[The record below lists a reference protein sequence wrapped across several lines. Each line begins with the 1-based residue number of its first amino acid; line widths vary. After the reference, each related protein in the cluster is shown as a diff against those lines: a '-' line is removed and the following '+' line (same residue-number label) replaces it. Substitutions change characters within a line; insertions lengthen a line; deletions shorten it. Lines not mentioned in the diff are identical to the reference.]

1 VAYKV
6 HYGKEIIE
14 FALPLGWRLMPARPV
29 SPAREPVSVAKQ
41 TALALKNPLGA
52 SDLAGSLKPGDRVAI
67 ITDDGT
73 RQTPVREMLPTL
85 LSEILGCGV
94 DKEAVDIVVGLGT
107 HAPMTQDALIH
118 KLGSEVID
126 NFRVA
131 QHDCRS
137 IDLKPVGKLSTGAEV
152 SINPLVARAQVKI
165 GLGVI
170 LPHPMNGF
178 GGGPKIVFPAV
189 ANYDAIREHH
199 LAWTTDPQSVFGST
213 RNNPFLK
220 EVASVAKMAGLTY
233 SLNCVFDLDDQV
245 ASVLFGSW
253 QAVHKE
259 GGKLSQKVCGMEFE
273 TFSDVTIIAGYP
285 YEESLQLMKP
295 LALGSLLTRK
305 GGPVILMAKSNS
317 PMPEFFL
324 DSFARILW
332 ESGGNAKEYV
342 REKFERG
349 ELLLEDAP
357 IDLNCALFFALVCKG
372 RQRVVIVSGD
382 LDPKQVERMGF
393 VHYPDLNRALAGE
406 SAIKPKAMVNLCPVG
421 GMLPILPKGHVLA
434 Y

>member
-1 VAYKV
+1 MTHKV

-14 FALPLGWRLMPARPV
+14 FELPLGWRLMPSRPV
-29 SPAREPVSVAKQ
+29 SPVRESVSVAEQ
-41 TALALKNPLGA
+41 TVLALKDPLEA
-52 SDLAGSLKPGDRVAI
+52 SVLAQRVKPGDRVAI

-73 RQTPVREMLPTL
+73 RQTPVREMLPPL
-85 LSEILGCGV
+85 LSELLGCGL
-94 DKEAVDIVVGLGT
+94 DKEAIDIVVGLGT
-107 HAPMTQDALIH
+107 HAPMTQDALAH
-118 KLGSEVID
+118 KLGPEVFK
-126 NFRVA
+126 NFRVS

-137 IDLKPVGKLSTGAEV
+137 IDLVPVGKLSTGAEV
-152 SINPLVARAQVKI
+152 CVNPLVAKAQVVI

-178 GGGPKIVFPAV
+178 GGGPKIIFPAV
-189 ANYDAIREHH
+189 ADYEAIREHH

-253 QAVHKE
+253 QAVHGE
-259 GGKLSQKVCGMEFE
+259 GGRLSQKVCGMEFE

-305 GGPVILMAKSNS
+305 DGPVILLAKSNS
-317 PMPEFFL
+317 PLPEFFL

-332 ESGGNAKEYV
+332 ESGGNAKDYV
-342 REKFERG
+342 REKFKRG

-372 RQRVVIVSGD
+372 RQRVVIVSRD
-382 LDPKQVERMGF
+382 LDRDQVERMGF
-393 VHYPDLNRALAGE
+393 VHYSDLTKALAGE

-421 GMLPILPKGHVLA
+421 GMLPVLPKGHVLA